1 MTTHTPDPTLNIIIV
16 DDEIEACNNLRNILL
31 RDVDPGINIMGIAH
45 DTAHAEMLINQHKP
59 DALLLDIE
67 MPNENAFSFVQRLSP
82 VDFEIIF
89 VTAYDE
95 YAVRAFRLNA
105 IDYILKP
112 VNTPDLAAAISKLKE
127 RIRYKTTLQRPV
139 YEAVSRQMN
148 SHSKPRLI
156 CLRDVNSVEVVD
168 FKDLLFIAAKGSYS
182 QVVFLKDEQVKQTV
196 MSISVA
202 EYEELLPA
210 DQFYRIHKSYLVNG
224 MHIKQIIKDGSQI
237 IAAGNRF
244 SLPVGRRRHS
254 GLLTFLQQYRAT
266 HV

>member
-1 MTTHTPDPTLNIIIV
+1 MAMQTPEPPLNIIIV
-16 DDEIEACNNLRNILL
+16 DDETEACNNLRNILL
-31 RDVDPGINIMGIAH
+31 RDVDTSINIMGIAH
-45 DTAHAEMLINQHKP
+45 DTAQAEKLIREHTP

-67 MPNENAFSFVQRLSP
+67 MPKENAFSFVERISP
-82 VDFEIIF
+82 VNFEIIF

-95 YAVRAFRLNA
+95 YAVKAFRLNA

-112 VNTPDLAAAISKLKE
+112 INTFDLAAAIRKLKE
-127 RIRYKTTLQRPV
+127 RLRYKTAIQLPA
-139 YEAVSRQMN
+139 YEALSKQIKH
-148 SHSKPRLI
+148 HSQPSQI
-156 CLRDVNSVEVVD
+156 YLRDYNSVEIVD
-168 FKDLLFIAAKGSYS
+168 FKDLLYIAAKGSYS
-182 QVVFLKDEQVKQTV
+182 QVTFLKEGQVKQTV
-196 MSISVA
+196 MSNSIA

-224 MHIKQIIKDGSQI
+224 QHIKQIIKDGNQVVAS
-237 IAAGNRF
+237 GNRF

>member
-1 MTTHTPDPTLNIIIV
+1 
-16 DDEIEACNNLRNILL
+16 
-31 RDVDPGINIMGIAH
+31 MGIAQ
-45 DTAHAEMLINQHKP
+45 DTAQAEKLINAHQP

-67 MPNENAFSFVQRLSP
+67 MPNENAFSFAERISP
-82 VDFEIIF
+82 VSFEIIF

-95 YAVRAFRLNA
+95 YAVKAFRLNA

-112 VNTPDLAAAISKLKE
+112 VNTYDLAAAIRKLKE
-127 RIRYKTTLQRPV
+127 RIRYKAAIQLPA
-139 YEAVSRQMN
+139 YEALSRQIK
-148 SHSKPRLI
+148 SHAQPQQI
-156 CLRDVNSVEVVD
+156 YLRDNNSVEIVD

-182 QVVFLKDEQVKQTV
+182 QVAFLREGQVKQIV
-196 MSISVA
+196 MSNSIA

-224 MHIKQIIKDGSQI
+224 MHIKQIIKDGNQVVVS
-237 IAAGNRF
+237 GNRF

-266 HV
+266 HA